1 MVINSIYEFTP
12 PPISLPYRGRVKYPL
27 SKNMSLLLFY
37 YFNTTKLHKN
47 SLPPNKIQKF
57 SIHPHPSIATLVSL
71 SIF

>member
-27 SKNMSLLLFY
+27 SKNMSLPLFY

-57 SIHPHPSIATLVSL
+57 SIHPHSSIVDFTIL
-71 SIF
+71 